1 MLFEPALCY
10 RNPKQHTVMRQNAK
24 ATQYLLAFL
33 RVVFEE
39 PSIRMAEKNEA
50 HHIVSE

>member
-1 MLFEPALCY
+1 
-10 RNPKQHTVMRQNAK
+10 MRQNAK